1 MVKTRKAGPFLT
13 LPFFLYPPGILR
25 NPSSKPAKSLKMIFE
40 QYYAHIP
47 NLTHQ
52 DGSLFLKEYEK
63 RDSDLHQ
70 AGYKLFK

>member
-1 MVKTRKAGPFLT
+1 
-13 LPFFLYPPGILR
+13 LR

-40 QYYAHIP
+40 HYYAHIP